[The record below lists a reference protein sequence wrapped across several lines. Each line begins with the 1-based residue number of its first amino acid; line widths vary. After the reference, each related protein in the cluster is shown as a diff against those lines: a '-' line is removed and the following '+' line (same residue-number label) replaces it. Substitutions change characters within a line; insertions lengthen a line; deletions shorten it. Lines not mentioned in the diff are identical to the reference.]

1 MFHFEPGP
9 DRWKLGFKEAVSSN
23 FKFLRRY
30 GFHRVRTEATFVRY
44 ETVRFL
50 SEKRL
55 FVNVYHGRGSVV
67 GTRSANRPYQP
78 WRAGCYGFRNCESG
92 WCRRNRSLRPEQI
105 TFQASS
111 MKGVQEFVPKLGQ
124 LVRKDGEPFLRGDV
138 GAFESAM
145 ENSRRASARHLREME
160 LGRAREKVDAAWHA
174 RELRASR
181 WTLGRF
187 EENLT
192 RSEGMRLKYARKQVL
207 RPTAVKS

>member
-55 FVNVYHGRGSVV
+55 FVNVYHGRGSYEIGVQIGPINHGEQAV
-67 GTRSANRPYQP
+67 TVSEIV
-78 WRAGCYGFRNCESG
+78 RAAGAEEIEGFG
-92 WCRRNRSLRPEQI
+92 QH
-105 TFQASS
+105 TMFQASS
-111 MKGVQEFVPKLGQ
+111 MKGVQEFVPKLAQ
-124 LVRKDGEPFLRGDV
+124 LVRKYGEPFLRGDV

-174 RELRASR
+174 RDYEQVARLLEA
-181 WTLGRF
+181 F